1 MHDACTHNTPAPT
14 FIFFS
19 PSFLPPSQFPLVT
32 NEIEVSV
39 RNPSA
44 INDGTLSFHQQSNTS
59 VLAWGSLGGDGWVR
73 ADHPLVLA
81 ACDLRHP
88 FVAVT
93 PPPTYVVIRQGGL
106 NPLFK
111 TGGEFANSQGFSQI
125 RSVLRSVG
133 SEMGCEEDV
142 VALSWL
148 YSHPSGIV
156 PSEPDVQCGR
166 VLCFVL
172 FENLPLPSNG
182 PWLFTSKILL
192 FCLQSSGP

>member
-73 ADHPLVLA
+73 AAAPFCCSDTPSHLRCDSPGRTQPLV
-81 ACDLRHP
+81 
-88 FVAVT
+88 
-93 PPPTYVVIRQGGL
+93 
-106 NPLFK
+106 
-111 TGGEFANSQGFSQI
+111 
-125 RSVLRSVG
+125 
-133 SEMGCEEDV
+133 
-142 VALSWL
+142 
-148 YSHPSGIV
+148 
-156 PSEPDVQCGR
+156 
-166 VLCFVL
+166 
-172 FENLPLPSNG
+172 
-182 PWLFTSKILL
+182 
-192 FCLQSSGP
+192 